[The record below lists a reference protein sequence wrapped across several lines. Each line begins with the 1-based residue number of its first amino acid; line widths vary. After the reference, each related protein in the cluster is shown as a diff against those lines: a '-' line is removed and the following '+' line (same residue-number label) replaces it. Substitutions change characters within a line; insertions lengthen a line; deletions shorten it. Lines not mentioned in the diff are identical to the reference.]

1 MSATKSYALVV
12 VPLALFYEF
21 SIRKSSSSSSSKV
34 LALGEVM
41 NSPPSMFEFF
51 FCAGFLKDPS
61 FSMGLITLRSSMYM
75 C

>member
-1 MSATKSYALVV
+1 
-12 VPLALFYEF
+12 
-21 SIRKSSSSSSSKV
+21 
-34 LALGEVM
+34 M

-61 FSMGLITLRSSMYM
+61 FSMGLNTLRSSMYM